1 MTSSEL
7 ADFVAR
13 VRRLF
18 GGPMDEELFALA
30 KERIA
35 GLKARPCNESLDEYA
50 LAHGGPRS
58 RFIPAKFLE
67 VYTRRT
73 TDQDSRADATER
85 EARKRAAA
93 IGADLEAEKIRKE
106 WEGIRREVAEADPA
120 RRSIAVGV
128 LRRAGWL
135 VTDSDPVGW
144 RETMLLAV
152 RDLMRGEPVM
162 VRDKRTGE
170 WTVSVSAVEFWTELV
185 PKPQGLA
192 QAASEPWNAV
202 QTGSTLGRRTG
213 EARRVSEAPA
223 LAKVV
228 AADLDEIPF

>member
-7 ADFVAR
+7 AEFVAR

-35 GLKARPCNESLDEYA
+35 GLKAKACAESLDEYA

-67 VYTRRT
+67 VYVRRT
-73 TDQDSRADATER
+73 SDQDSRADATER

-93 IGADLEAEKIRKE
+93 ISLDLEEQQIRNEWKE
-106 WEGIRREVAEADPA
+106 IRTEVADANPD
-120 RRSIAVGV
+120 RRSTAVRV
-128 LRRAGWL
+128 LRRAGWSVPAEPSAWSDT
-135 VTDSDPVGW
+135 VT
-144 RETMLLAV
+144 LAV

-162 VRDKRTGE
+162 VRDQASGE
-170 WTVSVSAVEFWTELV
+170 WNVSVSAVEFWTERV
-185 PKPQGLA
+185 PKPLGIA
-192 QAASEPWNAV
+192 QEPSV
-202 QTGSTLGRRTG
+202 LGMPVGTGRGEERR
-213 EARRVSEAPA
+213 SEAPQA
-223 LAKVV
+223 VSVDPPRVSSV

>member
-1 MTSSEL
+1 MTSTEL
-7 ADFVAR
+7 AGFVAR

-35 GLKARPCNESLDEYA
+35 GLKEKLCNESLDEYA

-73 TDQDSRADATER
+73 SDQDSRADATER

-93 IGADLEAEKIRKE
+93 IGADLEAEKIRQE
-106 WEGIRREVAEADPA
+106 WEEIRREVAEADPA
-120 RRSIAVGV
+120 KRSAAVRV
-128 LRRAGWL
+128 LRRAGWQ
-135 VTDSDPVGW
+135 VTDSDPAGW

-162 VRDKRTGE
+162 VRDKSTGR
-170 WTVSVSAVEFWTELV
+170 WDVAVSAVEFWTELV
-185 PKPQGLA
+185 PKPSGIA
-192 QAASEPWNAV
+192 QAASEPWTAV
-202 QTGSTLGRRTG
+202 QTGSAIERLTG
-213 EARRVSEAPA
+213 EARRVSVDPVPA
-223 LAKVV
+223 TASS
-228 AADLDEIPF
+228 DQFDEIPF

>member
-35 GLKARPCNESLDEYA
+35 GLKAKPCNESLDEYA

-120 RRSIAVGV
+120 ARSTAVSV
-128 LRRAGWL
+128 LRRAGWNIA
-135 VTDSDPVGW
+135 DGGYSEW
-144 RETMLLAV
+144 RETILLAI
-152 RDLMRGEPVM
+152 RDLIRDDPIM
-162 VRDKRTGE
+162 VRDKATGN
-170 WTVSVSAVEFWTELV
+170 WDVPVSAVEFWTELV
-185 PKPQGLA
+185 PKPQGMA
-192 QAASEPWNAV
+192 QAASEPWTAV
-202 QTGSTLGRRTG
+202 QTGSALGRRTG

>member
-1 MTSSEL
+1 MTSTEL
-7 ADFVAR
+7 AGFVAR

-35 GLKARPCNESLDEYA
+35 GLKEKPCNESLDEYA

-73 TDQDSRADATER
+73 SDQDSRADATER

-106 WEGIRREVAEADPA
+106 WEGIRKEVAEADPA
-120 RRSIAVGV
+120 KRSTAVRV
-128 LRRAGWL
+128 LRRAGWNIA
-135 VTDSDPVGW
+135 DSGYSEW
-144 RETMLLAV
+144 RETILLAI
-152 RDLMRGEPVM
+152 RDLIRGEPVM
-162 VRDKRTGE
+162 VRDKSTGR
-170 WTVSVSAVEFWTELV
+170 WDLAVSAVEFWTELV
-185 PKPQGLA
+185 PKPSGIA
-192 QAASEPWNAV
+192 QAASEPWTAV
-202 QTGSTLGRRTG
+202 QTGSELGRLTG
-213 EARRVSEAPA
+213 EARRVSVDPVQPTAS
-223 LAKVV
+223 
-228 AADLDEIPF
+228 ADQLDEIPF